1 MRSRQLLTIAAAL
14 IIAGCTSSSTSQTV
28 NALPLGNA
36 ILQRIVGVGDSLT
49 AGEQSGGLLGATGVT
64 SPVSGFPGG
73 VVPPGQEFGFWSILY
88 QQATFHACCAGA
100 PLTTMFN
107 PAVSPLPLIAGPG
120 LGSQLVVTPTGSIGP
135 SHSSCDA
142 FNDAAFAGGSYGA
155 TRISLSQNVLDL
167 GVPGITAHEAL
178 YMTGPL
184 TGPPTGPGCTYPFN
198 PADPSTALQPL
209 VMSESNTFLP
219 VLGKFGTRVS
229 PLTEVSA
236 AASLRPTLTTVW
248 LGAND
253 LLDFTFSG
261 GVAPVDTPAQ
271 MQADIAQTIRTL
283 QAAGSRVVVANVP
296 DILFLPQ
303 FFRGGPTLTATL
315 EAPPFSVPAGAAGPI
330 TNYIETTYHVGPGGF
345 LTEAGFFSTLAQLKL
360 LGSVTPV
367 LHAPGDYLVDA
378 FAVQVQQL
386 NTAYNSAIAAAAQ
399 SSGAPLVDI
408 HGLFTAIR
416 LGGGYPVN
424 PGVCCTL
431 QFGGGLLS
439 IDGLHP
445 SNTGYAIIANLFIQ
459 KIDTVYRTT
468 IPPLSPAQLLAIS
481 TTDPYAPPGFKKA
494 ASRMLISPQ
503 R

>member
-1 MRSRQLLTIAAAL
+1 MRSRQILTSIAAAL
-14 IIAGCTSSSTSQTV
+14 VVAGCTSSSTTQTI
-28 NALPLGNA
+28 NTLPRGNA
-36 ILQRIVGVGDSLT
+36 ILARIVGVGDSLT

-64 SPVSGFPGG
+64 SPVSAYPGG
-73 VVPPGQEFGFWSILY
+73 AVPPGQEFGFWSILY
-88 QQATFHACCAGA
+88 QQATGTPQAA
-100 PLTTMFN
+100 MFN

-120 LGSQLVVTPTGSIGP
+120 LGSQLVVNATTLIAATHP
-135 SHSSCDA
+135 SCDA
-142 FNDAAFAGGSYGA
+142 FNDAAYSRGSFGA
-155 TRISLSQNVLDL
+155 TRMSLSQNVLDV

-219 VLGKFGTRVS
+219 VLGHFATTVG
-229 PLTEVSA
+229 PLTEVNV
-236 AASLRPTLTTVW
+236 AASLHPTLVTVW

-261 GVAPVDTPAQ
+261 GKAPVDTPAQ
-271 MQADIAQTIRTL
+271 MQADIAATVRAL
-283 QAAGSRVVVANVP
+283 QASGARVVVANVP
-296 DILFLPQ
+296 DVLFLPQ

-315 EAPPFSVPAGAAGPI
+315 EAAPFSVPAPAAVAV
-330 TNYIETTYHVGPGGF
+330 TAYIQATYGVGPGGF
-345 LTEAGFFSTLAQLKL
+345 LTESGFFTTLATLEG
-360 LGSVTPV
+360 GSVTPV

-386 NTAYNSAIAAAAQ
+386 NTAYNSAIAAGAQ

-408 HGLFTAIR
+408 HGLFDAIR
-416 LGGGYPVN
+416 LAGGVPIN

-431 QFGGGLLS
+431 AFGGGLVS

-445 SNTGYAIIANLFIQ
+445 SNTGYALIANVFIQ
-459 KIDTVYRTT
+459 KIDLVYRTT
-468 IPPLSPAQLLAIS
+468 IPPLTSAQLLAIS

-494 ASRMLISPQ
+494 ASRMFISPQ